1 MSIFKKIRNM
11 YRVLSLLAE
20 SHQTHINLPV
30 LGSAESLYRK
40 YSKPPGFNGDTRA
53 LDLGC
58 GVKPRNPFSAN
69 TSFGL
74 DVRDDLAL
82 GIKSADLVLE
92 PIPFESE
99 YFDYITAYDFLEHI
113 PRVVYLPQRQ
123 LPFVNLMNEIYRV
136 LKPGGIFFSSTPI
149 YPYGAAFRD
158 PTHINILTDETF
170 SLYFDDQLRWAKMYG
185 FNGAFK
191 ILDQV
196 RIEPSLVAV
205 LQKI

>member
-1 MSIFKKIRNM
+1 M

-30 LGSAESLYRK
+30 LSSVESLYRK

-58 GVKPRNPFSAN
+58 GVQPRNPFSAN

-92 PIPFESE
+92 PIPFESQ
-99 YFDYITAYDFLEHI
+99 YFD
-113 PRVVYLPQRQ
+113 
-123 LPFVNLMNEIYRV
+123 
-136 LKPGGIFFSSTPI
+136 
-149 YPYGAAFRD
+149 
-158 PTHINILTDETF
+158 
-170 SLYFDDQLRWAKMYG
+170 
-185 FNGAFK
+185 
-191 ILDQV
+191 
-196 RIEPSLVAV
+196 
-205 LQKI
+205 

>member
-1 MSIFKKIRNM
+1 M

-20 SHQTHINLPV
+20 SHQTHINLPK
-30 LGSAESLYRK
+30 LKSIEPLYAKYKKIGSKEETKS
-40 YSKPPGFNGDTRA
+40 

-58 GVKPRNPFSAN
+58 GVKPRNLFRSEA
-69 TSFGL
+69 SFGL

-92 PIPFESE
+92 PIPFEDQF
-99 YFDYITAYDFLEHI
+99 FDYVTAYDFLEHI
-113 PRVVYLPQRQ
+113 PRVVYLPERK
-123 LPFVNLMNEIYRV
+123 LPFVELMNEIYRV
-136 LKPGGIFFSSTPI
+136 LKPGGIFLSTTPI

-170 SLYFDDQLRWAKMYG
+170 SLYFDDQHRWAKIYG
-185 FNGAFK
+185 FRGTFK
-191 ILDQV
+191 VLEQV

-205 LQKI
+205 LQKV